1 MYVYIIG
8 YLESNA
14 GATTI
19 VITSTITLF
28 LSATVTAIISSV
40 RHVTTYMLTKRKY
53 DNTST
58 PQDTNHKVL
67 YEQVHSPSPSITKND
82 PQCQKNPAYDLG
94 KAIVD
99 TNPTYKTC
107 K

>member
-1 MYVYIIG
+1 MYVVILN

-40 RHVTTYMLTKRKY
+40 ITYMLTKRKY
-53 DNTST
+53 NST
-58 PQDTNHKVL
+58 PQDTSDKVL

-99 TNPTYKTC
+99 TNPTYETC